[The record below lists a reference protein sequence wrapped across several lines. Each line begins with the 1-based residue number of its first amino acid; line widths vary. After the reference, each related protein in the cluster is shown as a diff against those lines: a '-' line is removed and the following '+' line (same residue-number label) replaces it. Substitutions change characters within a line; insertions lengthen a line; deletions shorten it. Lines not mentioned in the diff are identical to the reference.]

1 MPHGSNGNSRSAGGA
16 ALTSRKTSWVAF
28 DKNEGIVKRQFFSAT
43 LSSTPWIS
51 EWRVADC
58 RIPAAFQGAVFDPL

>member
-1 MPHGSNGNSRSAGGA
+1 
-16 ALTSRKTSWVAF
+16 VAF